1 MRPIIVLLWAMLSL
15 GAPSARADPFE
26 SYDPSLIAGCIVDG
40 MREGTYVVCKGA
52 GALNCI
58 ETDGPSTMSE
68 ALCWSHE
75 SEQWGEYIDTSLAA
89 LDARSPERSEALHA
103 AQNTWLAWSDAE
115 CTYRSEPTAGGSGVQ
130 VEFARCA
137 ADLAAD
143 RAFALVGAAQ
153 TEAALSDQ

>member
-1 MRPIIVLLWAMLSL
+1 MRPIIVLLLATISL
-15 GAPSARADPFE
+15 GAPIARADPFE
-26 SYDPSLIAGCIVDG
+26 SYDPSLIAGCLVDG

-75 SEQWGEYIDTSLAA
+75 AEQWGEYIDTSMTTLE
-89 LDARSPERSEALHA
+89 ARAPERQQALRA
-103 AQNTWLAWSDAE
+103 AQNAWVVWSDAE

-143 RAFALVGAAQ
+143 RAFILVGSAMNGA
-153 TEAALSDQ
+153 D

>member
-1 MRPIIVLLWAMLSL
+1 MRPIIVLLLATLSL
-15 GAPSARADPFE
+15 GAPIARADPFE

-68 ALCWSHE
+68 SLCWSHE
-75 SEQWGEYIDTSLAA
+75 AQQWGEYIDSSLAT
-89 LDARSPERSEALHA
+89 LDERSPERSEALHA
-103 AQNTWLAWSDAE
+103 AQTAWFSWSEAE
-115 CTYRSEPTAGGSGVQ
+115 CNYRSELTAGGSGVQ
-130 VEFARCA
+130 VEYARCA

-143 RAFALVGAAQ
+143 RALFLVGMAG
-153 TEAALSDQ
+153 DQ

>member
-1 MRPIIVLLWAMLSL
+1 MRLNIVLLSAALSL
-15 GAPSARADPFE
+15 GAPVAQADPFE
-26 SYDPSLIAGCIVDG
+26 SYDPSLIQGCIVDG

-75 SEQWGEYIDTSLAA
+75 AQQWGEFITASIAT
-89 LDARSPERSEALHA
+89 LDERSPERQEALRA
-103 AQNTWLAWSDAE
+103 AQSAWLAWSDVE
-115 CTYRSEPTAGGSGVQ
+115 CDYRSEPTAGGSGVQ

-143 RAFALVGAAQ
+143 RAFFLMGTAQ
-153 TEAALSDQ
+153 TYLDQ